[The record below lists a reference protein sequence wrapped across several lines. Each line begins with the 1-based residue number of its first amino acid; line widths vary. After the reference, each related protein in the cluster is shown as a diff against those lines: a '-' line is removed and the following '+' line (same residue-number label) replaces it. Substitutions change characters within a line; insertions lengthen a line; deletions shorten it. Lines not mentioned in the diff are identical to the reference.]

1 MPTPAADTRGT
12 ARLAQSWH
20 ICVLFRDTDLG
31 DHFRMAT
38 VEQKIRCEHRAREL
52 LAEAGVP
59 EPTFVEYG
67 FTCVRLLWEE
77 SKVML
82 RIDID
87 DEDTCERVILIDAP
101 HPGQPPA
108 PPDDAPELPAF
119 YDPLEVH
126 AQAATRN

>member
-1 MPTPAADTRGT
+1 M
-12 ARLAQSWH
+12 
-20 ICVLFRDTDLG
+20 LG
-31 DHFRMAT
+31 MAT

-52 LAEAGVP
+52 LAEAGLP

-67 FTCVRLLWEE
+67 FTCVRLLWEA
-77 SKVML
+77 SRVML

-87 DEDTCERVILIDAP
+87 DEATGEEVVLIDAP

-108 PPDDAPELPAF
+108 PPDDEPEQPAY

-126 AQAATRN
+126 AQAATPN